1 MSFVHLHVH
10 SEYSLL
16 DGQGKVKRLVAR
28 AKELDMPA
36 LALTDHGTLFG
47 VVEFFN
53 AAKAA
58 NLRPVIGVEAYLA
71 TRGMTE
77 KDSRIDRDPFHLLL
91 LAENEIGY
99 RNLLQIATAAQL
111 QGFYYKP
118 RIDHEFLAAHSEG
131 LIGTSGC
138 LAAEVPRALNEGRDS
153 EATRLL
159 DWYFEVFG
167 RDRFFLELQH
177 HEIPELHAVNRKLV
191 DLAPRYGA
199 QLVATNDVHYVM
211 PEDSSAHDILLCIQT
226 GALVTE
232 PNRMRMS
239 DGSYYMRSEEEM
251 LRLFAEVP
259 QAVHQTGLIAE
270 RCQVDLSFKGYHLP
284 TFPVPP
290 EHTPASYLHDL
301 CEAGL
306 RGRFGERAGEAAF
319 AERLAYELEII
330 HTMGFDTYFLIV
342 WDLCRF
348 ARECGIWYNARG
360 SAAGSLVAYAL
371 NITLVDPLKHG
382 LIFERF
388 LNPGRV
394 SMPDI
399 DLDFQ
404 DDQRARV
411 LQYAADRYGHDKVA
425 QIITFGTMAAR
436 AAVRDVGRVLDI
448 PLSEVDKVAKL
459 IPAIPGKPVSLSE
472 ALEDVAPLK
481 ELYQK
486 TDYVRTLVDTATR
499 LEGVVR
505 NAGTHAAGV
514 VIADRPLVEY
524 LPLHRPTH
532 GSLEE
537 GPITVVTQ
545 FEMQVLEQLGLL
557 KVDFLGLATLT
568 LMQRACALISE
579 RQGLDLNLDNIPTD
593 DPAIYEL
600 LGRGE
605 VAGVFQV
612 EGSGMR
618 RYLMEMK
625 PHGLEN
631 VIAMIALYRPGPID
645 FIPTYIRRMHGEEK
659 IEYRHPALEP
669 ILRETYG
676 IPIYQEQLMRAA
688 IEMAGYKPSEADD
701 LRKAVA
707 KKKAESLQAHRQRF
721 VEGCVKREIPR
732 ATAQAIYDDWEGF
745 ARYGFNKAHAA
756 DYGVICAQ
764 TAYLKAHF
772 PVEFMTALLCVNH
785 GESEKVALYIA
796 DGKRMGIDV
805 LPPDVNHSQWD
816 FSIEERESSTAG
828 IRFGLGAVKNVGEG
842 PVQAILEARAAGR
855 VFSSLDDFVRRVDL
869 RRVGRRALEALVKVG
884 ALDALGDRLAM
895 LDALDRLLSVSGQHF
910 RAADTGQ
917 LSLFAAGP
925 SGPIET
931 LQLQPSRNPVP
942 QRTVLE
948 WERELLGLYVS
959 DHPLSPYLVQLQQ
972 AVTHFS
978 AEWGEELSGQ
988 AVRVAGLVTH
998 IRGHQTRTGKA
1009 MAFVTLEDLQGA
1021 IEITVFPNLWNRV
1034 KGWLK
1039 TNAIA
1044 LVEGKAEYVGAT
1056 PRVLADNISAEL
1068 TPSGSVKAVPVAS
1081 RPVRPAAAVLPIVVP
1096 STPVEHEAAADD
1108 PSSGAEPDW
1117 DSEPPPE
1124 PLVEALPAVG
1134 LGAEGAMAASPAATS
1149 PAHPS
1154 PGGRAMPPVDAAVLV
1169 GGPLLPIPSPRAPA
1183 AGVSAEPRMI
1193 TITLR
1198 ETGDRMR
1205 DVRRLRHVHGLLA
1218 SYPGPDHF
1226 AIHVYEGSRSWRLEF
1241 PNETTGFGAE
1251 LEMRLRE
1258 LLGPD
1263 SIEISPWRVQ

>member
-28 AKELDMPA
+28 AKELGMPA

-53 AAKAA
+53 AATAA
-58 NLRPVIGVEAYLA
+58 GVRPVIGVEAYLA

-77 KDSRIDRDPFHLLL
+77 RDSRIDRDPFHLLL
-91 LAENEIGY
+91 LAENDTGY

-111 QGFYYKP
+111 EGFYYKP
-118 RIDHEFLAAHSEG
+118 RIDHDFLASHSEG
-131 LIGTSGC
+131 LVCTSGC

-153 EATRLL
+153 EASRLL

-177 HEIPELHAVNRKLV
+177 HEIPELHAVNRRLV
-191 DLAPRYGA
+191 ELAPRYQA
-199 QLVATNDVHYVM
+199 KLVATNDVHYVM
-211 PEDSSAHDILLCIQT
+211 PEDSAAHDILLCIQT

-259 QAVHQTGLIAE
+259 QAVHQTQLIAE

-284 TFPVPP
+284 SFPVPADL
-290 EHTPASYLHDL
+290 TPASYLRAL
-301 CEAGL
+301 CEQGL
-306 RGRFGERAGEAAF
+306 RGRFGERSAEPAF
-319 AERLAYELEII
+319 GERLAYELDII
-330 HTMGFDTYFLIV
+330 HTMGFETYFLIV

-348 ARECGIWYNARG
+348 AREQGIWYNARG

-371 NITLVDPLKHG
+371 SITLVDPLEHG

-459 IPAIPGKPVSLSE
+459 IPAIPGKPVSLGE
-472 ALEDVAPLK
+472 ALEDVAALK

-486 TDYVRTLVDTATR
+486 TDYVRNLVDTAAK

-545 FEMQVLEQLGLL
+545 FDMQVLEQLGLL

-579 RQGLDLNLDNIPTD
+579 RQGIDLNLDCIPTD

-612 EGSGMR
+612 EGSGIR
-618 RYLMEMK
+618 RYLMEMR
-625 PHGLEN
+625 PTGLDN

-721 VEGCVKREIPR
+721 VAGCEQRSIPR

-756 DYGVICAQ
+756 DYGVICVQ

-772 PVEFMTALLCVNH
+772 PVEFMTALLCVNR
-785 GESEKVALYIA
+785 GDSEKVALYIA
-796 DGKRMGIDV
+796 DCRRMGIDV
-805 LPPDVNHSQWD
+805 LPPDINHGQWD
-816 FSIEERESSTAG
+816 FSIEERPDSPTA
-828 IRFGLGAVKNVGEG
+828 IRFGLGGVKNVGEG
-842 PVQAILEARAAGR
+842 PVLAIIEARGSEQAFTG
-855 VFSSLDDFVRRVDL
+855 VDDFARRVDL
-869 RRVGRRALEALVKVG
+869 RRVGRRALESLIRVG
-884 ALDALGDRLAM
+884 ALDALGDRLSL
-895 LDALDRLLSVSGQHF
+895 LDALDQLLSVSAQHF
-910 RAADTGQ
+910 RAADSGQ
-917 LSLFAAGP
+917 LSLFAGGP
-925 SGPIET
+925 SGPIEV

-948 WERELLGLYVS
+948 WERELLGLYIS

-978 AEWGEELSGQ
+978 AEWSEELNGQ
-988 AVRVAGLVTH
+988 PVRVAGLVTH
-998 IRGHQTRTGKA
+998 IRGHQTRTGKP
-1009 MAFVTLEDLQGA
+1009 MAFVTLEDLQGV
-1021 IEITVFPNLWNRV
+1021 IEITVFPNLWNKV

-1044 LVEGKAEYVGAT
+1044 LVEGKAEYVGTT
-1056 PRVLADNISAEL
+1056 PRVLADAISAEL
-1068 TPSGSVKAVPVAS
+1068 TPSGSVKLMRPAGRATLPSPPAV
-1081 RPVRPAAAVLPIVVP
+1081 PAAAP
-1096 STPVEHEAAADD
+1096 SATLEPEVAAMD
-1108 PSSGAEPDW
+1108 PTGEPDPDW
-1117 DSEPPPE
+1117 DNVPPPE
-1124 PLVEALPAVG
+1124 PLVEALPGTVT
-1134 LGAEGAMAASPAATS
+1134 EGIASPSASRTPVAHASGTVLAVANVEAAML
-1149 PAHPS
+1149 A
-1154 PGGRAMPPVDAAVLV
+1154 GA
-1169 GGPLLPIPSPRAPA
+1169 PLLAPTPALRPGPAPAPA
-1183 AGVSAEPRMI
+1183 APRMI

-1198 ETGDRMR
+1198 ETGDRPR

-1218 SYPGPDHF
+1218 SYPGQDHF
-1226 AIHVYEGSRSWRLEF
+1226 ALNVYEGSRAWRVEF

-1251 LEMRLRE
+1251 LELRLRE

>member
-28 AKELDMPA
+28 AKDLGMPA

-53 AAKAA
+53 AATAA
-58 NLRPVIGVEAYLA
+58 GVRPVIGVEAYLA

-77 KDSRIDRDPFHLLL
+77 KDARIDRDPFHLLL
-91 LAENEIGY
+91 LAESDTGY

-118 RIDHEFLAAHSEG
+118 RIDHEFLASHSEG
-131 LIGTSGC
+131 LICTSGC
-138 LAAEVPRALNEGRDS
+138 LAAEVPRALMEGRDPD
-153 EATRLL
+153 ATRLL
-159 DWYFEVFG
+159 DWYLEVFG
-167 RDRFFLELQH
+167 RDHFFLELQH
-177 HEIPELHAVNRKLV
+177 HEIPELHEVNRKLIE
-191 DLAPRYGA
+191 LAPRYAA

-239 DGSYYMRSEEEM
+239 DGSYYMRSEQEM
-251 LRLFAEVP
+251 LGLFSEVP
-259 QAVHQTGLIAE
+259 QAVHNTGLIAE
-270 RCQVDLSFKGYHLP
+270 RCQVDLAFKGYHLP
-284 TFPVPP
+284 MFAVPGD
-290 EHTPASYLHDL
+290 HTPASYLREL
-301 CEAGL
+301 CQKGL
-306 RGRFGERAGEAAF
+306 RGRYGEKADETSF
-319 AERLAYELEII
+319 TERLTYELDII

-348 ARECGIWYNARG
+348 ARERGIWYNARG

-371 NITLVDPLKHG
+371 NITLVDPLEHG

-411 LQYAADRYGHDKVA
+411 LQYASERYGQDRVA

-459 IPAIPGKPVSLSE
+459 IPAIPGKPVSLGE
-472 ALEDVAPLK
+472 ALEDVAQLK

-486 TDYVRTLVDTATR
+486 TDYVRTLVDTATQ

-514 VIADRPLVEY
+514 VIADKPLVEY

-579 RQGLDLNLDNIPTD
+579 RQGIDLNLDNIPTD
-593 DPAIYEL
+593 DPAIYDL

-707 KKKAESLQAHRQRF
+707 KKKAESLQAHRTRF
-721 VEGCVKREIPR
+721 VDGCVSREIPR

-772 PVEFMTALLCVNH
+772 PVEFMTALLCVNR

-796 DGKRMGIDV
+796 DCKRMGIDV
-805 LPPDVNHSQWD
+805 LPPDANRSQWD
-816 FSIEERESSTAG
+816 FAIEEREQGSAA

-842 PVQAILEARAAGR
+842 PVQAILEARGAGPG
-855 VFSSLDDFVRRVDL
+855 FKSLDDFVRRVDL
-869 RRVGRRALEALVKVG
+869 RRVGRRALESLIKVG
-884 ALDALGDRLAM
+884 ALDVLGDRLAM
-895 LDALDRLLSVSGQHF
+895 LDALDQLLSVSGQSF
-910 RAADTGQ
+910 RAADSGQ
-917 LSLFAAGP
+917 LSLFAGGA

-988 AVRVAGLVTH
+988 TVRVAGLVTH

-1034 KGWLK
+1034 KSWLK
-1039 TNAIA
+1039 TDSIA
-1044 LVEGKAEYVGAT
+1044 LVEGKAEFVGAT
-1056 PRVLADNISAEL
+1056 ARVLADNISAEL
-1068 TPSGSVKAVPVAS
+1068 TPSGSIKAIPPAARAGRPAPAPIPLVAPSLPVEHEVAADDPAGELEPDWDRDVPPEPFAEAS
-1081 RPVRPAAAVLPIVVP
+1081 SVSGLAAEGIAAGAPPVSSPVVSTGGKALPPEAAAVL
-1096 STPVEHEAAADD
+1096 S
-1108 PSSGAEPDW
+1108 
-1117 DSEPPPE
+1117 
-1124 PLVEALPAVG
+1124 
-1134 LGAEGAMAASPAATS
+1134 
-1149 PAHPS
+1149 
-1154 PGGRAMPPVDAAVLV
+1154 
-1169 GGPLLPIPSPRAPA
+1169 GGPLPPLPASRAA
-1183 AGVSAEPRMI
+1183 AVADSGQPRMI

-1226 AIHVYEGSRSWRLEF
+1226 ALHIYEGSRSWRVEF
-1241 PNETTGFGAE
+1241 PNETTGFGPDLE
-1251 LEMRLRE
+1251 LRLRE

-1263 SIEISPWRVQ
+1263 SIEIALWRVQ

>member
-1 MSFVHLHVH
+1 
-10 SEYSLL
+10 
-16 DGQGKVKRLVAR
+16 
-28 AKELDMPA
+28 
-36 LALTDHGTLFG
+36 
-47 VVEFFN
+47 
-53 AAKAA
+53 
-58 NLRPVIGVEAYLA
+58 
-71 TRGMTE
+71 
-77 KDSRIDRDPFHLLL
+77 
-91 LAENEIGY
+91 
-99 RNLLQIATAAQL
+99 
-111 QGFYYKP
+111 
-118 RIDHEFLAAHSEG
+118 
-131 LIGTSGC
+131 
-138 LAAEVPRALNEGRDS
+138 VPDN
-153 EATRLL
+153 
-159 DWYFEVFG
+159 
-167 RDRFFLELQH
+167 
-177 HEIPELHAVNRKLV
+177 
-191 DLAPRYGA
+191 
-199 QLVATNDVHYVM
+199 
-211 PEDSSAHDILLCIQT
+211 
-226 GALVTE
+226 
-232 PNRMRMS
+232 
-239 DGSYYMRSEEEM
+239 
-251 LRLFAEVP
+251 
-259 QAVHQTGLIAE
+259 
-270 RCQVDLSFKGYHLP
+270 
-284 TFPVPP
+284 
-290 EHTPASYLHDL
+290 HTPASYLRNL
-301 CEAGL
+301 CEEGL
-306 RGRFGERAGEAAF
+306 RGRFGSRAGEPAF
-319 AERLAYELEII
+319 GERLAYELDII

-348 ARECGIWYNARG
+348 AREQGIWYNARG

-371 NITLVDPLKHG
+371 CITLVDPLEHG

-459 IPAIPGKPVSLSE
+459 IPAIPGKPVSLGE
-472 ALEDVAPLK
+472 ALEDVPQLK

-486 TDYVRTLVDTATR
+486 TEYVRTLVDTAAK

-557 KVDFLGLATLT
+557 KIDFLGLATLT

-579 RQGLDLNLDNIPTD
+579 RQGIDLNLDCIPTD

-618 RYLMEMK
+618 RYLMDMK
-625 PHGLEN
+625 PTGLDN

-721 VEGCVKREIPR
+721 VAGCEAHNIPR

-756 DYGVICAQ
+756 DYGVICVQ

-772 PVEFMTALLCVNH
+772 PVEFMTALLCVNR
-785 GESEKVALYIA
+785 GDSEKVALYIA
-796 DGKRMGIDV
+796 DCRRMGIDV
-805 LPPDVNHSQWD
+805 LPPDINHSQWD
-816 FSIEERESSTAG
+816 FSIEERPGSTTA
-828 IRFGLGAVKNVGEG
+828 IRFGLGGVKNVGEG
-842 PVQAILEARAAGR
+842 PVQAVLEARESERLFAN
-855 VFSSLDDFVRRVDL
+855 VDDFARRVDL
-869 RRVGRRALEALVKVG
+869 RRVGRRALESLTRVG
-884 ALDALGDRLAM
+884 GLDALGDRLSL
-895 LDALDRLLSVSGQHF
+895 LDALDRLLSVSAQHF
-910 RAADTGQ
+910 RAADSGQ

-925 SGPIET
+925 SGPIEV

-972 AVTHFS
+972 AVTHLS
-978 AEWGEELSGQ
+978 AEWSEELNGQ
-988 AVRVAGLVTH
+988 PVRVAGLVTH
-998 IRGHQTRTGKA
+998 IRGHQTRTGKP

-1021 IEITVFPNLWNRV
+1021 IEITVFPNLWNKV
-1034 KGWLK
+1034 KDWLK

-1044 LVEGKAEYVGAT
+1044 LVEGKAEFVGAT
-1056 PRVLADNISAEL
+1056 PRVLADAISPEL
-1068 TPSGSVKAVPVAS
+1068 TPSGSTKSMSAPNRASKSPSPAVPFPAPSPAHTPEVAAID
-1081 RPVRPAAAVLPIVVP
+1081 PAIEP
-1096 STPVEHEAAADD
+1096 
-1108 PSSGAEPDW
+1108 EPDW
-1117 DSEPPPE
+1117 DNLLPPE
-1124 PLVEALPAVG
+1124 PFVESLPATGGQAAVAPSVTLGPVAHASSAPHATAGVEAAVMASAPILTSAPSVQPDALPAP
-1134 LGAEGAMAASPAATS
+1134 GA
-1149 PAHPS
+1149 
-1154 PGGRAMPPVDAAVLV
+1154 
-1169 GGPLLPIPSPRAPA
+1169 
-1183 AGVSAEPRMI
+1183 PRMI
-1193 TITLR
+1193 TIILR
-1198 ETGDRMR
+1198 ETGDRLR

-1218 SYPGPDHF
+1218 SYPGRDHF
-1226 AIHVYEGSRSWRLEF
+1226 ALHIYEGSRAWRLEF

-1251 LEMRLRE
+1251 LELRLRE

-1263 SIEISPWRVQ
+1263 SIEITPWRVQ

>member
-28 AKELDMPA
+28 AKDLGMPA

-53 AAKAA
+53 AATAA
-58 NLRPVIGVEAYLA
+58 GVRPVLGVEAYLA

-77 KDSRIDRDPFHLLL
+77 KDARIDRDPFHLLL
-91 LAENEIGY
+91 LAENDTGY
-99 RNLLQIATAAQL
+99 RNLLKIATAAQL

-118 RIDHEFLAAHSEG
+118 RIDHEFLASHSEG
-131 LIGTSGC
+131 LICTSGC
-138 LAAEVPRALNEGRDS
+138 LAAEVPRALSEGRDPD
-153 EATRLL
+153 ATRLL

-167 RDRFFLELQH
+167 RDHFFLELQH
-177 HEIPELHAVNRKLV
+177 HEIPELLAVNRKLV
-191 DLAPRYGA
+191 EVAPRYGA

-239 DGSYYMRSEEEM
+239 DASYYMRSEQEM
-251 LRLFAEVP
+251 LGLFSEVP
-259 QAVHQTGLIAE
+259 QAVHNTGLIAE
-270 RCQVDLSFKGYHLP
+270 RCQVDLAFKGYHLP
-284 TFPVPP
+284 TFAVPGD
-290 EHTPASYLHDL
+290 HTPASFLREL
-301 CEAGL
+301 CEKGL
-306 RGRFGERAGEAAF
+306 RSRYGERAAAPSF
-319 AERLAYELEII
+319 TERLTYELDII

-348 ARECGIWYNARG
+348 ARERGIWYNARG

-371 NITLVDPLKHG
+371 NITLVDPLEHG

-411 LQYAADRYGHDKVA
+411 LQYASERYGHDKVA

-459 IPAIPGKPVSLSE
+459 IPAIPGKPVSLAE

-486 TDYVRTLVDTATR
+486 TDYVRTLVDTAAR

-568 LMQRACALISE
+568 SMQRACALISE
-579 RQGLDLNLDNIPTD
+579 RQGIDLNLDNIPTD
-593 DPAIYEL
+593 DPAIYDL

-707 KKKAESLQAHRQRF
+707 KKKAESLQAHRTRF
-721 VEGCVKREIPR
+721 VDGCVKREIPR

-772 PVEFMTALLCVNH
+772 PVEFMTGLLCVNR

-796 DGKRMGIDV
+796 DCKRMGIDV
-805 LPPDVNHSQWD
+805 LPPDANHSQWD
-816 FSIEERESSTAG
+816 FAVEEREGGSAA

-842 PVQAILEARAAGR
+842 PVQAILEARSAGPG
-855 VFSSLDDFVRRVDL
+855 FKSLDDFVRRVDL
-869 RRVGRRALEALVKVG
+869 RRVGRRALEALIKVG
-884 ALDALGDRLAM
+884 ALDTLGDRLAM
-895 LDALDRLLSVSGQHF
+895 LDALDRLLSVSGQSF

-917 LSLFAAGP
+917 LSLFAGGP

-988 AVRVAGLVTH
+988 SVRVAGLVTH

-1021 IEITVFPNLWNRV
+1021 IEVTVFPNLWNKV
-1034 KGWLK
+1034 KNWLK
-1039 TNAIA
+1039 TDSIA

-1056 PRVLADNISAEL
+1056 ARVLADNISAEL
-1068 TPSGSVKAVPVAS
+1068 TPSGSIKTMPPATRAA
-1081 RPVRPAAAVLPIVVP
+1081 RPAPAAIPIAAPSVP
-1096 STPVEHEAAADD
+1096 LEHEVAADD
-1108 PSSGAEPDW
+1108 PSGELEPDW
-1117 DSEPPPE
+1117 DRDVPPE
-1124 PLVEALPAVG
+1124 PFAEASSGAG
-1134 LGAEGAMAASPAATS
+1134 LGANGIAASAPPGS
-1149 PAHPS
+1149 PSAGPT
-1154 PGGRAMPPVDAAVLV
+1154 GGRAFPPEAAAVL
-1169 GGPLLPIPSPRAPA
+1169 GGGLLPPLPA
-1183 AGVSAEPRMI
+1183 SRVPAVADSTQPRMI

-1226 AIHVYEGSRSWRLEF
+1226 ALNIYEGSRSWRVEF
-1241 PNETTGFGAE
+1241 PNETTGFSPDLE
-1251 LEMRLRE
+1251 LRLRE

-1263 SIEISPWRVQ
+1263 SIEVSLWRVQ